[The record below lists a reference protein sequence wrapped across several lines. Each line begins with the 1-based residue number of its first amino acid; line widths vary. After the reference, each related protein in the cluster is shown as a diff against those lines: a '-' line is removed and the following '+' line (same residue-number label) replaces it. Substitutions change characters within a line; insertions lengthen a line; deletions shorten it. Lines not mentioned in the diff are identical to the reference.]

1 MLSSTPL
8 VSDTAWCTI
17 LKLVMFVITYL
28 FNWLISAV
36 KQVLWLRLPQ
46 VKTQAEAK
54 AGQTFDQ
61 FQAISYRQQV
71 VAGMNYLIKVSSV
84 MFHYDKQIS
93 SELDS
98 VRWNN
103 FPFTR
108 QKE

>member
-1 MLSSTPL
+1 MNAQFHSIGFWYCL
-8 VSDTAWCTI
+8 VYNFETSYVRD
-17 LKLVMFVITYL
+17 YL
-28 FNWLISAV
+28 FIQLVNISSETSFMV
-36 KQVLWLRLPQ
+36 TTP
-46 VKTQAEAK
+46 KTQAEAK

-108 QKE
+108 QK